1 MSKCSDGQ
9 VRTKRGSWHR
19 KLDAA
24 GWGLFFIWTGL
35 AFLMDVGWGAG
46 LLGVGIITLGGQA
59 TRRYLGLELE
69 GFWIVVGFLFLLRGI
84 WRISNVELGLLPILF
99 VVAGIVL
106 LASIVGRANNSGLSD
121 RC

>member
-1 MSKCSDGQ
+1 MSKCRDGQ
-9 VRTKRGSWHR
+9 VMTKRGSLHR

-24 GWGLFFIWTGL
+24 GWGLFFIWTGV

-69 GFWIVVGFLFLLRGI
+69 GFWIVVGFLFLLGGI
-84 WRISNVELGLLPILF
+84 WRIYNVQLGLLPIF
-99 VVAGIVL
+99 CVVAGIVL
-106 LASIVGRANNSGLSD
+106 LASIVGRAKNSGLSD